1 MNHRICIYLLL
12 MPVMLLAL
20 ACKQQT
26 DDNNLYGKSAKLTAV
41 TTLFPLY
48 DFTRSIGGDKVET
61 MLLLPPGVEPH
72 GFEPRPEDAVTTA
85 RADLFVYT
93 NPQMEP
99 WAEKFARGV
108 ASKGL
113 LVVDASAGIQLMPAG
128 ADHDEHDG
136 DADHGDGHK
145 HKHQH
150 QHNLDPHI
158 WLDPVNA
165 RQMARNIADALIA
178 KDPDNTGYYQQ
189 NFQQLSEQ
197 LLKLDNDY
205 RSGLSKCNSRVLL
218 HGGHYAFGYLARRY
232 NLDYQAAMSVSADAE
247 PTPTR
252 MMELVKQIRASGVS
266 HIFSEEQ
273 ISSRLTDS
281 LAREAG
287 VQVLRLHNLHNIS
300 RLEQQTATDYI
311 TLMEQNLKQ
320 LQAGLGCN

>member
-12 MPVMLLAL
+12 LPVMFLTL

-26 DDNNLYGKSAKLTAV
+26 DGKLASGKSTELTAI

-48 DFTRSIGGDKVET
+48 DFTRSIGGEKVEV

-72 GFEPRPEDAVTTA
+72 SFEPRPEDAVKTA

-99 WAEKFARGV
+99 WAEKLVKGV
-108 ASKGL
+108 AAKEL
-113 LVVDASAGIQLMPAG
+113 LVVDASTGIQLMPAG
-128 ADHDEHDG
+128 IDHDEH
-136 DADHGDGHK
+136 HGHK
-145 HKHQH
+145 HSHQH

-165 RQMARNIADALIA
+165 RQMAQNIADALIA
-178 KDPDNTGYYQQ
+178 KDPDNADYYQQ
-189 NFQQLSEQ
+189 NFQKLSEQ
-197 LLKLDNDY
+197 LARLDHDY
-205 RSGLSKCNSRVLL
+205 RAGLSDCNSRVLL

-252 MMELVKQIRASGVS
+252 MMELVRQIKSSGVS

-273 ISSRLTDS
+273 VSSRLTDS

-287 VQVLRLHNLHNIS
+287 VQVLGLHNLHNIS
-300 RLEQQTATDYI
+300 RLEQQTSTDYI
-311 TLMEQNLKQ
+311 TLMELNLKQ
-320 LQAGLGCN
+320 LQTGLGCK